1 MDYEKFAEH
10 FSLFDISAV
19 LSQPSTGTV
28 MKTVETRAYNMHYNE
43 ILKRHIWRQIFV
55 IIVLIDHVS
64 YCCDFI
70 QILNYLFI
78 YYLGILLKMM

>member
-43 ILKRHIWRQIFV
+43 ILKRHI
-55 IIVLIDHVS
+55 
-64 YCCDFI
+64 
-70 QILNYLFI
+70 
-78 YYLGILLKMM
+78 